1 MAVTLLIIYTVVYFV
16 GYFGASGLNL
26 LVRRDL
32 VPSRTAG
39 GILVLTACAVYF
51 FFTVQALLAL
61 DMGRFSSH
69 DQGRILGEM
78 LANVLLPL
86 MVVLIFLSFAARR
99 ERRRRNTE
107 QRSARI
113 DPTA

>member
-1 MAVTLLIIYTVVYFV
+1 MAVTLLIIYTVAYFV
-16 GYFGASGLNL
+16 GYCGALGLNL

-39 GILVLTACAVYF
+39 VILVLSSCAVYF

-61 DMGRFSSH
+61 DMGRFSSY
-69 DQGRILGEM
+69 DQGRIVGEM
-78 LANVLLPL
+78 VANVLLPL
-86 MVVLIFLSFAARR
+86 TVVLIFVSFAARR
-99 ERRRRNTE
+99 ERRKRNTD
-107 QRSARI
+107 QRSARM